1 MTNEEKQLLLED
13 ICARLPYGVIVDYKE
28 NEFEFPHWKIT
39 AIYPET
45 LDGWIGYDKRN
56 GAGSESGSRPFN
68 IGEVKP
74 YLRPLSSMT
83 KEEENEC
90 IGFSR
95 TIIIPHVR
103 NWFGFSITNP
113 VFTDWLNAHHF
124 DYRGLIEKG
133 LALEA
138 PVDMYKTE

>member
-1 MTNEEKQLLLED
+1 MTQKQKQLLLKD
-13 ICARLPYGVIVDYKE
+13 LCARLPYGVKILDVPADVIGRLFLISTTDTVQYDPVD
-28 NEFEFPHWKIT
+28 
-39 AIYPET
+39 ET
-45 LDGWIGYDKRN
+45 NDDNWNQTLY
-56 GAGSESGSRPFN
+56 N
-68 IGEVKP
+68 IKP
-74 YLRPLSSMT
+74 YLRPMSSMT

-124 DYRGLIEKG
+124 DYRGLIPMG

-138 PVDMYKTE
+138 PENMYKNE